1 MNPLQW
7 LKEFFWYSL
16 DRSLNLNMTVEER
29 LEIVFFFRMRSLCD
43 LLLFHLDQ
51 LPRGIFWS
59 FAYILISFFCLNL
72 DYRLKHSNLS
82 QVMSVSL
89 SEPLLSHCVF
99 DLSLFFRASFSLP
112 KASTWPVL
120 AEGSVYRLNDSKFN
134 FRSLMSS
141 QTELSLALI
150 DFEFGF

>member
-1 MNPLQW
+1 MTKRVSLVLTW
-7 LKEFFWYSL
+7 SEFESEYDFWRWGAAW
-16 DRSLNLNMTVEER
+16 DR
-29 LEIVFFFRMRSLCD
+29 
-43 LLLFHLDQ
+43 LLLSNAKLVWSSPFS
-51 LPRGIFWS
+51 PRPAPKGNLLKFRVH
-59 FAYILISFFCLNL
+59 FDFLFLLNL